1 VEGLELMD
9 ITMETL
15 EELHQDLVLPQLVAE
30 EEVITMALSEPTENL
45 EDLAEEV
52 EEAEVLAHLELETLL
67 QQVHHKETMGVVV
80 EVHLEH

>member
-1 VEGLELMD
+1 MD

-30 EEVITMALSEPTENL
+30 EEVITMALLELMENL

-67 QQVHHKETMGVVV
+67 QQVHHKDKTEAVV